1 MPLTPQDLHAIQ
13 AAVAPVI
20 GREAWGVHLGYGG
33 RLTLCFGQDRSA
45 TRTLRSGQQWVET
58 REEWI
63 LWTDSVMWRLEDT
76 HGVLTAWEDPRP
88 IMAAAIAQL
97 NGRRLRSVEIAPL
110 SAGHDMYF

>member
-58 REEWI
+58 RGEWI

-76 HGVLTAWEDPRP
+76 DSYGALQWSQRVA
-88 IMAAAIAQL
+88 
-97 NGRRLRSVEIAPL
+97 RLRKGGAR
-110 SAGHDMYF
+110 GG